1 MEPPAVRGAIYNTPA
16 VADNPQAV
24 TTGLTERA
32 PDGISSGS
40 KASRPRL
47 PCPEHMM
54 TAIRLIAG
62 RPPIAWCVLA
72 AGLLAAWVP
81 SRAAEPFPFDQELL
95 LDVRPMPPVKRV
107 PVLLVAPNGAA
118 TIDLWCQTVKGRVQ
132 LSDSAIRI
140 EPGPL
145 PVGLPR
151 YMSDGQC
158 TPERMQAD
166 QEVLAEMVQV
176 TGWRRQGDIVVLIG
190 PRTFR
195 YRLGT
200 N

>member
-1 MEPPAVRGAIYNTPA
+1 
-16 VADNPQAV
+16 
-24 TTGLTERA
+24 
-32 PDGISSGS
+32 
-40 KASRPRL
+40 
-47 PCPEHMM
+47 M

-62 RPPIAWCVLA
+62 RPAIAWCVLA

-107 PVLLVAPNGAA
+107 PVLLVEPNGAA

-166 QEVLAEMVQV
+166 QEVLAEMAQV

>member
-1 MEPPAVRGAIYNTPA
+1 
-16 VADNPQAV
+16 
-24 TTGLTERA
+24 
-32 PDGISSGS
+32 
-40 KASRPRL
+40 
-47 PCPEHMM
+47 M

-62 RPPIAWCVLA
+62 RPAIAWCVLA

-81 SRAAEPFPFDQELL
+81 RRAAEPFPFDQELL

-107 PVLLVAPNGAA
+107 PVLLVEPNGAA

-166 QEVLAEMVQV
+166 QQMLAEMTQV
-176 TGWRRQGDIVVLIG
+176 TGWRRHGEAVVLSG
-190 PRTFR
+190 PTTLKFR
-195 YRLGT
+195 LST
-200 N
+200 H

>member
-1 MEPPAVRGAIYNTPA
+1 
-16 VADNPQAV
+16 
-24 TTGLTERA
+24 
-32 PDGISSGS
+32 
-40 KASRPRL
+40 
-47 PCPEHMM
+47 
-54 TAIRLIAG
+54 
-62 RPPIAWCVLA
+62 
-72 AGLLAAWVP
+72 
-81 SRAAEPFPFDQELL
+81 
-95 LDVRPMPPVKRV
+95 
-107 PVLLVAPNGAA
+107 
-118 TIDLWCQTVKGRVQ
+118 VKGRVQ